1 MIVRSGT
8 VLQVAEGDST
18 KFTFGDDIW
27 DEFNDSYDL
36 NYNYS
41 NVEAAAPCH
50 SCSLLDESSLPF
62 FILTS
67 VLGILAG
74 GAVLFALLRPLF
86 HWRVCPERPLLVQLA
101 VGSALF
107 SIAVPVLAPGL
118 RGVQGAA
125 LCHLAHMLW
134 YGSAFAQALLIGC
147 HACLGPKMGRG
158 QVPDITLWLGV
169 GLWGMAI
176 LLGLPV
182 TLASDTSLGFCSLMF
197 SRSHWFLQLSHAA
210 ACFAVFTMLPLTLLG
225 AKALTKIL
233 GRGPCPWVNV
243 LWAWFVF
250 WWLHGV
256 AVGLDFLV
264 RSKAL
269 VLSTCLAQQALDL
282 LQHLAEAVAILHC
295 VAAPL
300 LLALS
305 YHQTA
310 RSSPPALPLPL
321 TRPAPLDTQGGKS

>member
-1 MIVRSGT
+1 MGNC
-8 VLQVAEGDST
+8 LQYQVADEDST
-18 KFTFGDDIW
+18 KFPFGDDIW

-41 NVEAAAPCH
+41 NVDAAAPCR
-50 SCSLLDESSLPF
+50 SCSLLDGSSLPF

-74 GAVLFALLRPLF
+74 GAVLFALLRPLS
-86 HWRVCPERPLLVQLA
+86 HWQVCPERPFLIQLA
-101 VGSALF
+101 VGSTLF
-107 SIAVPVLAPGL
+107 STAVPILAPGL
-118 RGVQGAA
+118 NGVQGTA
-125 LCHLAHMLW
+125 LCHLAHMVW

-147 HACLGPKMGRG
+147 HACLGPKMSTG
-158 QVPDITLWLGV
+158 QVPNINLGLGV

-182 TLASDTSLGFCSLMF
+182 TLATDTSRGFCSVTF
-197 SRSHWFLQLSHAA
+197 SKSHWFLQLSHIM
-210 ACFAVFTMLPLTLLG
+210 ACFTIFTLLPLGLLG
-225 AKALTKIL
+225 AKALMKIL
-233 GRGPCPWVNV
+233 GRWPCPWVNV

-250 WWLHGV
+250 WWPYGV
-256 AVGLDFLV
+256 VVGLDFLV
-264 RSKAL
+264 RSKTL

-282 LQHLAEAVAILHC
+282 LQHLAEAMAILHC
-295 VAAPL
+295 VATPL

-310 RSSPPALPLPL
+310 RTSRSSLPLPL
-321 TRPAPLDTQGGKS
+321 RQPSHLDTEGAKS